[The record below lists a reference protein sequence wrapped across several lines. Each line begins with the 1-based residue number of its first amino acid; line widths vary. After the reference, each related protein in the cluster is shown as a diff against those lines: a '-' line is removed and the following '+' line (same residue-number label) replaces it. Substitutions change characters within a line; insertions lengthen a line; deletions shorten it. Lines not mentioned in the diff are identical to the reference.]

1 MQAEKVA
8 LITGS
13 SSGIGFETA
22 LLLSRSGFYT
32 YASMR
37 NLGKSRTITE
47 IADKEHL
54 PLQVVQLDGNDETS
68 VRNAINRIETEKGR
82 IDVLVNNAGYGF
94 FSSIED
100 ATLDQIKKQFE
111 TNFFGVIRLIRGVL
125 PIMRRQRN
133 GTIVNVSSAVGK
145 VGLPLSS
152 PYVATKFAL
161 EGLSE
166 SIRYELNG
174 LGISVILIEPGII
187 RTNALKNAET
197 THRVSKSP
205 SPYADLN
212 ERIMKVFGTLMDNSS
227 SPRVVAEAILDAI
240 TSNDPEI
247 RYLVGADAESIMKIR
262 KSTSD
267 KEFENW
273 IYESIILEKG
283 FIR

>member
-1 MQAEKVA
+1 MQAKRVA

-37 NLGKSRTITE
+37 NLERSRTITE
-47 IADKEHL
+47 IAEKEGL
-54 PLQVVQLDGNDETS
+54 SLQVVQLDVNDDTS

-82 IDVLVNNAGYGF
+82 IDVLVNNAGCGL

-111 TNFFGVIRLIRGVL
+111 TNFFGVVRLTRGVL
-125 PIMRRQRN
+125 PIMRRQKN

-152 PYVATKFAL
+152 PYVSTKFAL

-174 LGISVILIEPGII
+174 MGINVVIIEPGII
-187 RTNALKNAET
+187 KTNVLKNAKT
-197 THRVSKSP
+197 AHIRSKFT

-212 ERIMKVFGTLMDNSS
+212 ERIMKAFGALMDNSS
-227 SPRVVAEAILDAI
+227 PPRLVAEAILNAI

-247 RYLVGADAESIMKIR
+247 RYLVGADAESIMETR

-267 KEFENW
+267 KEFETW
-273 IYESIILEKG
+273 IYESIIQEKG

>member
-1 MQAEKVA
+1 MQAKKIA

-22 LLLSRSGFYT
+22 LLLSRNDFYT

-37 NLGKSRTITE
+37 NLEKSRTITE
-47 IADKEHL
+47 IAGKEHL
-54 PLQVVQLDGNDETS
+54 SLQVVQLDVTDDIS
-68 VRNAINRIETEKGR
+68 VRNAIKRIEDEKGK
-82 IDVLVNNAGYGF
+82 IDVLVNNAGYGL

-111 TNFFGVIRLIRGVL
+111 TNFFGVIRLTREVL

-174 LGISVILIEPGII
+174 LGISVVIIEPGII
-187 RTNALKNAET
+187 KTNALKNAET
-197 THRVSKSP
+197 AHTLSKFS

-212 ERIMKVFGTLMDNSS
+212 DRIMKAFGTLMNNSS
-227 SPRVVAEAILDAI
+227 PPRMVAEAILDAL
-240 TSNDPEI
+240 TSNNPEI
-247 RYLVGADAESIMKIR
+247 RYLVGPDAESIMEIR
-262 KSTSD
+262 KRTSD
-267 KEFENW
+267 KEFEKW
-273 IYESIILEKG
+273 IHESIIQEKG

>member
-1 MQAEKVA
+1 MQAKKVV
-8 LITGS
+8 LVTGS

-47 IADKEHL
+47 IADKENL
-54 PLQVVQLDGNDETS
+54 PLQVVQLDVNDDTS

-82 IDVLVNNAGYGF
+82 IDVLINNAGYGL

-111 TNFFGVIRLIRGVL
+111 TNFFGVVRLIRVVL
-125 PIMRRQRN
+125 PIMRRQKN
-133 GTIVNVSSAVGK
+133 GIIVNVGSAAGK

-174 LGISVILIEPGII
+174 LGISVVIIEPGVIK
-187 RTNALKNAET
+187 TNALKNAET
-197 THRVSKSP
+197 AHIASKFP

-212 ERIMKVFGTLMDNSS
+212 ERTMKALGALMDYS
-227 SPRVVAEAILDAI
+227 SPPRLVAEAILDAI

-247 RYLVGADAESIMKIR
+247 RYLVGADAESIMEVR

-267 KEFENW
+267 KEFESW
-273 IYESIILEKG
+273 MYESIIQKKG